1 MSIKEFVRKVVD
13 KLLNR
18 DHLEGKLEASIA
30 VSGKMSDAIELWKD
44 LYNNEPPWMGGPAKV
59 IPMNNPASIAGEFAR
74 LITTEMKSEVSGDGP
89 FAEYLNEWY
98 QKAIKHLREH
108 VEYYCAK
115 GGIALKPYISGD
127 GILVD
132 YTQAENFFPTSYNSN
147 GEITGAVFVDAKRI
161 GKYLY
166 TRLEHHE
173 LRGTTYTVINKA
185 FQSEQL
191 LSYQDDELMSARYP
205 LQNQVP
211 LSTVPEWADLSEE
224 PVVIENVKQTLFV
237 YIKVPNANNVD
248 SGSPLGASVY
258 SRAVDFLQAADEQF
272 TEILHEYKTLEAA
285 VEASADL
292 FKLDKKGNAI
302 LPAGQER
309 KFRTY
314 DTKGMK
320 EGSLLK
326 EFAPAFRDSSL
337 FNGLN
342 NYLQR
347 IEFTVGLAYG
357 TISIPNETEKTATE
371 IKSSKQRSYSVV
383 CDMQKEWDDGLKH
396 LVYAMS
402 VLAILYQKAPFGEYI
417 LCTEWGD
424 GVLEDSDVEYQ
435 RRWGQVVAGKL
446 KIEKF
451 YAWYY
456 GISEEEAMDLV
467 PAPTKFPDEE

>member
-18 DHLEGKLEASIA
+18 EHLEGKITATIA
-30 VSGKMSDAIELWKD
+30 VSGKMSDAIEFWKD
-44 LYNNEPPWMGGPAKV
+44 LYNNEPPWMGGPDGV
-59 IPMNNPASIAGEFAR
+59 IPMNLPASIANEFAR
-74 LITTEMKSEVSGDGP
+74 LITTEMKSEISGDTA

-98 QKAIKHLREH
+98 QKAIKNLRENI
-108 VEYYCAK
+108 EYYCAK
-115 GGIALKPYISGD
+115 GGIALKPYISDD

-147 GEITGAVFVDAKRI
+147 GDITGAVFVDSKRI

-173 LRGTTYTVINKA
+173 LKGTTYTVINKA

-191 LSYQDDELMSARYP
+191 FDYQDDEVISARYP

-211 LSTVPEWADLSEE
+211 LSSVPEWADLSEE
-224 PVVIENVKQTLFV
+224 PVIINNVKKTLFV
-237 YIKVPNANNVD
+237 YIKVPMANNID

-258 SRAVDFLQAADEQF
+258 SRAEHFLKAADEQF
-272 TEILHEYKTLEAA
+272 TEILHEYKVLEAA
-285 VEASADL
+285 VDASKDL
-292 FKLDKKGNAI
+292 FKLDKKGEPV
-302 LPAGQER
+302 LPTGKER
-309 KFRTY
+309 VFRTY
-314 DTKGMK
+314 DSSGMT
-320 EGSLLK
+320 EGSFLK
-326 EFAPAFRDSSL
+326 EFAPQFRDSSL

-347 IEFTVGLAYG
+347 IEFLVGLAYG

-371 IKSSKQRSYSVV
+371 IKSSKQRSYSAV
-383 CDMQKEWDDGLKH
+383 CDMQKAWDDGLNH
-396 LVYAMS
+396 LAYAMS
-402 VLAILYQKAPFGEYI
+402 VLAILYNKAPFGEYV

-456 GISEEEAMDLV
+456 GISEEEALELV
-467 PAPTKFPDEE
+467 PAQPKIFPEE